1 MSTKACRAAVRSA
14 FNSLVA
20 APLGLQTYYDNEPDE
35 NRPNAVHFLVEVI
48 TEDGEQVSM
57 GGQGVRRFRVDGQ
70 LRVRVYAP
78 LNVGESALETAFDAI
93 ETAFRGKTIGGVVY
107 RSPITRRR
115 GRVDRWWQATTSVPF
130 YFDFFA

>member
-1 MSTKACRAAVRSA
+1 MSTKICRAKVRKA
-14 FNSLVA
+14 FHTLVE

-35 NRPNAVHFLVEVI
+35 TRPNAVHFLVEVI
-48 TEDGEQVSM
+48 TEDAEQVSS
-57 GGQGVRRFRVDGQ
+57 GGTGGRRFRIDGQ
-70 LRVRVYAP
+70 IRVRTYAP
-78 LNVGESALETAFDAI
+78 LNVGEEPLETAFDAI
-93 ETAFRGKTIGGVVY
+93 ETAFRGKTMDGVVY